1 MDKLQEA
8 LRHFQIARNFRGL
21 KQPKKVDSVR
31 AQAFKDAEFQNNI
44 SASSRL
50 LWLSLRSRSSFATR
64 GRCWPSSACIR
75 IARRRPATKRF
86 APLGAG
92 IQIKWRGHAHG
103 SQRTSKSIVL
113 FARRHSARYP
123 HQTSRSGQQA
133 LVSRACVRP
142 EGIRTLAG
150 QARNIELPES
160 RRHPFLL
167 QPEPRPVTC
176 SCASRRAGILLPR
189 KLVIKAHACAAS
201 LSAFKWS
208 LPLRS

>member
-1 MDKLQEA
+1 MSVKKAQSCVDKLQEA

-103 SQRTSKSIVL
+103 SQRTSKSIVV

-160 RRHPFLL
+160 RRRPLL
-167 QPEPRPVTC
+167 
-176 SCASRRAGILLPR
+176 SNLSRVRSRAHAHRAGRVSCCPGN
-189 KLVIKAHACAAS
+189 
-201 LSAFKWS
+201 W
-208 LPLRS
+208 